1 MSQPAERTPENIF
14 SQNHSLWN
22 VGPISEFEY
31 PENMSALL

>member
-14 SQNHSLWN
+14 SQNYSLWN
-22 VGPISEFEY
+22 GPIGEFEY